1 MDTNVKQVIG
11 EIKSGLTQ
19 QGSSLKDENIVMRAM
34 LNDKDFKVDVYGKDG
49 VVGQV
54 CPYEEAR
61 ELATS
66 LISKTASIPV
76 AEAKVLADNH
86 NFTKGES
93 QNMVNISKEFIN
105 TYMETGRKIS
115 LGKREESDISLIP
128 KYVETTIRSY
138 PKKNPDG
145 TYSKGEVEVP
155 AHKSI
160 KVSSPCP
167 EWLKK

>member
-1 MDTNVKQVIG
+1 MENTR
-11 EIKSGLTQ
+11 EIIEGIRMGLTQ
-19 QGSSLKDENIVMRAM
+19 KGSSLKDENTVMRAM
-34 LNDKDFKVDVYGKDG
+34 LNDKDFKVDVYSKNG

-54 CPYEEAR
+54 CPYDEAR

-86 NFTKGES
+86 NFTKSES

-105 TYMETGRKIS
+105 TYMETGRKLS

-128 KYVETTIRSY
+128 KYVETTTRSY

-145 TYSKGEVEVP
+145 SYTKGEVEVP